1 MQTRPPTLTRLL
13 AHVSLP
19 LVAIAKPATAA
30 TITLVNGGFDAGTD
44 GSAIISGWTDSAPST
59 PGFWLANDNSPG
71 SAPDPTEAQGGS
83 ALYLSTNRLTGGAG
97 SQPSSS
103 TLSQSVTLD
112 TPTLNL
118 LAAGSSQFELD
129 FYYFDTDSND
139 TGRGTVTFLDS
150 SLATISSLT
159 TGDLPNIGANGTS
172 YDAVD
177 TPWTLV
183 NLDGAMPLNTTSFR
197 IDISTGPRAG
207 GSATNVHFDSFS
219 AQLVPEP
226 STALLGLL
234 GCVGLLRRR
243 RAS

>member
-1 MQTRPPTLTRLL
+1 MKHHTKTRLL
-13 AHVSLP
+13 APAGLA
-19 LVAIAKPATAA
+19 LTVAAAPATAA
-30 TITLVNGGFDAGTD
+30 TITLMNGGFDTGTD
-44 GSAIISGWTDSAPST
+44 GSTVIAGWTDSAPST

-103 TLSQSVTLD
+103 TLSQTITLD
-112 TPTLNL
+112 VPLLNL
-118 LAAGSSQFELD
+118 LASGSDQFELD
-129 FYYFDTDSND
+129 FYYFDTDQND
-139 TGRGTVTFLDS
+139 TGRVTVTFLDS

-159 TGDLPNIGANGTS
+159 TGNLPNIAANGTA
-172 YDAVD
+172 YDAVN

-183 NLDGAMPLNTTSFR
+183 ELDGAMPLNTTSFR
-197 IDISTGPRAG
+197 IDISTGPRAS

-226 STALLGLL
+226 GSALLGLL
-234 GCVGLLRRR
+234 GLLGLLRRR
-243 RAS
+243 R